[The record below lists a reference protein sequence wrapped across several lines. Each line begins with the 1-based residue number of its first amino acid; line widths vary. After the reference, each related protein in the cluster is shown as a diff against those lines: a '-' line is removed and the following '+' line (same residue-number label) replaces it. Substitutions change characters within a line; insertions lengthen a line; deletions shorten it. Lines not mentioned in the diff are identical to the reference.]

1 MKENYLCKN
10 DWVQGCSQFYFLLRF
25 LLPQR
30 QRVARLGDERCLCKL
45 GAHPKQK
52 KKLSAC
58 VEGRELKGIP
68 QSLHTTIGW
77 STGSA
82 SGNLFP
88 ASRAGSLQVAHGS
101 IHLAAGRCT
110 VLMRRANVSVLR
122 SIALSAPYNFISF
135 GAAPALKSRATMDSL
150 SALLIRII
158 YYKMGVIEKTKQGN
172 PSLIVPS
179 EEQKAGNSIMRE
191 QSRFLMV

>member
-58 VEGRELKGIP
+58 VEGKELKGIP
-68 QSLHTTIGW
+68 QSPQCHDRMEHRPGER
-77 STGSA
+77 GSV
-82 SGNLFP
+82 SGIPGGQPPGGARFNSPGGGQIHDVDAGDDHRFSFTLRRP
-88 ASRAGSLQVAHGS
+88 ASV
-101 IHLAAGRCT
+101 
-110 VLMRRANVSVLR
+110 V
-122 SIALSAPYNFISF
+122 
-135 GAAPALKSRATMDSL
+135 
-150 SALLIRII
+150 
-158 YYKMGVIEKTKQGN
+158 
-172 PSLIVPS
+172 
-179 EEQKAGNSIMRE
+179 
-191 QSRFLMV
+191 

>member
-1 MKENYLCKN
+1 MIGCKDALN
-10 DWVQGCSQFYFLLRF
+10 FTSYCGFCYRNGREWQG
-25 LLPQR
+25 
-30 QRVARLGDERCLCKL
+30 L
-45 GAHPKQK
+45 GARDACVNLARIRSKK

-77 STGSA
+77 STGPA
-82 SGNLFP
+82 SGDLFP

-135 GAAPALKSRATMDSL
+135 GAALALKSRAAMDSL
-150 SALLIRII
+150 RITDPHYLL
-158 YYKMGVIEKTKQGN
+158 
-172 PSLIVPS
+172 
-179 EEQKAGNSIMRE
+179 
-191 QSRFLMV
+191 